1 MSDNGNNRTFP
12 TAAFPTATK
21 AVEIVPIS
29 HNLYEKR
36 VKIQTRNVKGRF
48 QRLRAYTGWFFL
60 VLFFAAVWLQW
71 GTRQAIL
78 WDLPT
83 RKFYIFE
90 LTIWPQDLILLSGLL
105 IISALSLF
113 FVTIWLGRVWCGYLC
128 PQTVWTN
135 VFMWVERLC
144 EGNRNQRIKMDNSPI
159 SVAKF
164 FRRGSKHLLWL
175 CFSFI
180 TAITFV
186 GYFIPI
192 RELFVQFWELQLTL
206 TTLFWIA
213 LFTMA
218 TYLNAGW
225 LREQVCIYM
234 CPYARF
240 QSAMYDPDTL
250 VVTYDKDRGDKR
262 GPRKKNQ
269 NPREIDLGDC
279 VDCTVCVQVCP
290 TGIDIRDGLQY
301 ECISCALC
309 IDACNE
315 VMAKIGYAPDLILYA
330 TEHEMAGTK
339 TNNLRPRL
347 AGYGLV
353 IILMIMLFIGSLIT
367 RDTLALDVIRD
378 RNQLFRI
385 TSENFIENSYTLK
398 IMNKTQHQKTYSLM
412 VSGLEGITLSGIK
425 KLTLQPG
432 EIRDLP
438 IRLLL
443 KHGLLKRKTEV
454 ISFHLLDTA
463 EVDVSVVEESRF
475 IGPLLFKEYNE

>member
-1 MSDNGNNRTFP
+1 MQDNVHKESFY
-12 TAAFPTATK
+12 AATK

-36 VKIQTRNVKGRF
+36 VKIQTRNVKGYF

-60 VLFFAAVWLQW
+60 IIYFAGVWLQW
-71 GTRQAIL
+71 GSRQAIL

-83 RKFYIFE
+83 RKFYIFG

-113 FVTIWLGRVWCGYLC
+113 FFTIWLGRVWCGYTC

-144 EGNRNQRIKMDNSPI
+144 EGNRNQRIKMDNSVI
-159 SVAKF
+159 SVNKLV
-164 FRRGSKHLLWL
+164 RRGSKHILWL
-175 CFSFI
+175 GFSFI
-180 TAITFV
+180 TAITFI
-186 GYFIPI
+186 GYFVPI
-192 RELFVQFWELQLTL
+192 RELFIQFWEFNVSS

-213 LFTMA
+213 LFTIA
-218 TYLNAGW
+218 TYVNAGW

-240 QSAMYDPDTL
+240 QSAMYDSDTL
-250 VVTYDKDRGDKR
+250 VVSYDKARGEKR

-269 NPREIDLGDC
+269 SAEKIGLGDC
-279 VDCTVCVQVCP
+279 VDCTICVQVCP

-315 VMAKIGYAPDLILYA
+315 VMSKIGYAPNLILYA
-330 TEHEMAGTK
+330 TETELAGTK
-339 TNNLRPRL
+339 PRTINPRL
-347 AGYGLV
+347 VSYGMVILLMLLLLSGLV
-353 IILMIMLFIGSLIT
+353 IT

-378 RNQLFRI
+378 RNQLFRM
-385 TSENFIENSYTLK
+385 TADNYIENSYTLK
-398 IMNKTQHQKTYSLM
+398 VMNKSQQQKIYELQ
-412 VSGLEGITLSGIK
+412 VSGLDGITLSGIK
-425 KLTLQPG
+425 ILTLQAG

-443 KHGLLKRKTEV
+443 QPELFRKRTEV
-454 ISFHLLDTA
+454 ISFHLLDTS
-463 EVDVSVVEESRF
+463 EIGVSVVEESRF
-475 IGPLLFKEYNE
+475 LGPKQ